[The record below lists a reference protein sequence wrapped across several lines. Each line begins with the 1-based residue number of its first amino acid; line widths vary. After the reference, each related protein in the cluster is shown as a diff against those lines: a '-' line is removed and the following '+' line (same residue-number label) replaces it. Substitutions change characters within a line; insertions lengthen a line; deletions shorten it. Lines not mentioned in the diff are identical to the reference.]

1 MKSALD
7 MLNDA
12 NINFKIDFSSLSH
25 IEHVNRLFSFSKQ
38 TV

>member
-1 MKSALD
+1 

-12 NINFKIDFSSLSH
+12 NINFKIDFTNLEH
-25 IEHVNRLFSFSKQ
+25 IEHVNRLFSLSKQ